1 MACGRFIPL
10 AKMSSPSTSHAP
22 TWVGM
27 PGFPSLA
34 FASQELIDQAQRH
47 EMERLRHGG
56 EHGNP
61 NEDFTFYLILPLL
74 ILVGLIVVGRRIIS

>member
-1 MACGRFIPL
+1 MMPR
-10 AKMSSPSTSHAP
+10 STSCPPAWAKIP
-22 TWVGM
+22 DFSG
-27 PGFPSLA
+27 LA
-34 FASQELIDQAQRH
+34 LASQELIDQAQRH